1 MKVLVIFHG
10 ELSVLTGT
18 TRKYYFDVSSLSD
31 LRFRILDDFPG
42 IVHVNHRICI
52 NEKIRSFKARIRNDD
67 KICQIPSE
75 NN

>member
-52 NEKIRSFKARIRNDD
+52 NEKTRSGKTRIRDDD
-67 KICQIPSE
+67 KICLIPSE
-75 NN
+75 NY